1 VSVGQWRSIVSYH
14 CTVGCRGAVADSIDV
29 ALGGDVGTSTSSS
42 TFTVT
47 PGIVLLVV
55 DSSHLLTTGT
65 LYGLLLSL
73 RTSDCCLWLAH
84 QLGHVSLLLR
94 PEGSWSS
101 IKRGRA
107 GCVC

>member
-1 VSVGQWRSIVSYH
+1 MQR
-14 CTVGCRGAVADSIDV
+14 AVAAIIDV
-29 ALGGDVGTSTSSS
+29 ALGGDVGTSTSSP

-73 RTSDCCLWLAH
+73 RLAVAVFGWH
-84 QLGHVSLLLR
+84 IG
-94 PEGSWSS
+94 
-101 IKRGRA
+101 
-107 GCVC
+107 